1 MFQDNLWFLNSD
13 NRRFDRFSR
22 IKKTPIIAILVYL
35 HNTKRTRSRGP
46 LSDAPVRFNIQE
58 TVFPRERVKVSK
70 L

>member
-1 MFQDNLWFLNSD
+1 MFTGNLWFLNSD

-22 IKKTPIIAILVYL
+22 NKKTPIIAILVYL

-46 LSDAPVRFNIQE
+46 LSDEPVRLEIQK
-58 TVFPRERVKVSK
+58 TVFPQKRVKVPK

>member
-22 IKKTPIIAILVYL
+22 IIKTPIIAILVYL
-35 HNTKRTRSRGP
+35 HNTMRTRSRGP
-46 LSDAPVRFNIQE
+46 LSDESVRFHIQE
-58 TVFPRERVKVSK
+58 TVFPPERVKVSK

>member
-13 NRRFDRFSR
+13 NRRFDRFSK

-35 HNTKRTRSRGP
+35 HNTMRTRSRGP
-46 LSDAPVRFNIQE
+46 LSDAPVRFEIRK
-58 TVFPRERVKVSK
+58 TVFPQKRVKVSK